1 VLSQAQSQLPYWTEA
16 APPTVARQELYPSD
30 SDATSSNV
38 ARSNTSSTA
47 TATPNRILGEWR
59 PVSVRYDPEGENR
72 APYGQH
78 PAGLLVFTENGRFI
92 EVLHNPDLP
101 RFAAE
106 TRDRGTPAENAA
118 AMAGANAL
126 YGTYIVDDA
135 GDFYS
140 QVVQG
145 STFPNW
151 NGLERRRPQLTLTVN
166 GDRMMEDL
174 RDPNRPRVVIEWER
188 VR

>member
-1 VLSQAQSQLPYWTEA
+1 MRSRVIAHIAIAICVVLL
-16 APPTVARQELYPSD
+16 VACSPKS

-47 TATPNRILGEWR
+47 TVTPNRILGEWQ

-72 APYGQH
+72 TPYGQR
-78 PAGLLVFTENGRFI
+78 PAGLLVSTENRRFI

-118 AMAGANAL
+118 AMAGALAL
-126 YGTYIVDDA
+126 YGTYTVDDA
-135 GDFYS
+135 GDFAS
-140 QVVQG
+140 
-145 STFPNW
+145 
-151 NGLERRRPQLTLTVN
+151 
-166 GDRMMEDL
+166 
-174 RDPNRPRVVIEWER
+174 
-188 VR
+188 